1 MKPSFKGEGE
11 GKAFSDKVKTH
22 EVTTPR
28 SSPREGPGTVEG
40 NCIQKGRMEKSTKQQ
55 VVNIKETLTMYVN
68 SNNCLRV

>member
-11 GKAFSDKVKTH
+11 GGAFSDKVKTH

-28 SSPREGPGTVEG
+28 SSPRKGPGTVEA
-40 NCIQKGRMEKSTKQQ
+40 NCIQKRRMEKSAKQQ
-55 VVNIKETLTMYVN
+55 VVNVKETLTMYVN